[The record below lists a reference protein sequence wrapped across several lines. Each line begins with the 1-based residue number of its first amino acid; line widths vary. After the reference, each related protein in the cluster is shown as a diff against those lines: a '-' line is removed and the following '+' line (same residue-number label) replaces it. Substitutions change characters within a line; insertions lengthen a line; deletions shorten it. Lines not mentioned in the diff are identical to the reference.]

1 MDSTIIVALIVGG
14 LSVFG
19 SIMSAKYTSN
29 VRVVRLEMTVD
40 ELSRR
45 VEKHNSIVERTYCL
59 EKKMAVLEVRT
70 SPKFEC

>member
-14 LSVFG
+14 LSVVG

-59 EKKMAVLEVRT
+59 EKKMAVMESRCT
-70 SPKFEC
+70 PKFEC